1 MSTLTGRG
9 RGRGRGIL
17 SLGKVN
23 QPQVGKVGGGWQEN
37 ESNNCLSPPP
47 GDKDGANNQS
57 SSPSVANPGGENPNQ
72 KDILQPTEEN
82 ADKCSDV
89 VDLEKVSQKIEMLT
103 IDAQDREL
111 DVIEKLTRECAKDE
125 KNIQQVIKVI
135 YNKSLVDIDFART
148 GAVIC
153 DRLSK
158 IDGDGVKYR
167 TNLLKLLQADFA
179 DLQQRLVSV
188 ANNDH
193 EQNSKD
199 TLRTSSP
206 EKFNGL
212 IVFLCQIYV
221 TMRTMSGE
229 HFKALVGPIF
239 QCLEMLINSDTS
251 DELDIL
257 SSLLQSVG
265 KELQLQ
271 EPDKMQELLDKIRL
285 KIIQCSSPQVRCS
298 LLEIVE
304 IQAHNWETLPSD
316 ITRFYCDTSADI
328 LAGMVV

>member
-1 MSTLTGRG
+1 MSTLAGRG

-17 SLGKVN
+17 SLGKVT
-23 QPQVGKVGGGWQEN
+23 QPQVGKVGGWQEI
-37 ESNNCLSPPP
+37 EPNNCLSPPL
-47 GDKDGANNQS
+47 GDKDIAINPS
-57 SSPSVANPGGENPNQ
+57 SSPSSLSSPGENN
-72 KDILQPTEEN
+72 KDKDVLQPAEN
-82 ADKCSDV
+82 TDKCSDGIN
-89 VDLEKVSQKIEMLT
+89 LEKVSQKIEMLSF
-103 IDAQDREL
+103 DAQDRDL

-148 GAVIC
+148 GALIC

-167 TNLLKLLQADFA
+167 SNLLKLLQADFA
-179 DLQQRLVSV
+179 DLQQYLVSM

-193 EQNSKD
+193 EQNSKEA
-199 TLRTSSP
+199 LRTSSH

-221 TMRTMSGE
+221 TMRTISGE
-229 HFKALVGPIF
+229 HFKVLVDPIF

-257 SSLLQSVG
+257 NSLLQSIG
-265 KELQLQ
+265 KELQMT

-285 KIIQCSSPQVRCS
+285 RIIQGSSPQVRCS
-298 LLEIVE
+298 LLEILE